1 MCLIVGDQNC
11 NIIDQYTSIF
21 YEISELRV
29 MDDVDRRILTEI
41 QLDVRTPISKL
52 SEKANASTASVQRR
66 LKRLRDDDIVKSEV
80 AVVDPEAVGYEVT
93 AVISVDLERD
103 RMDEVDAFKRRA
115 KAEPQV
121 QHCYC
126 VAGGADYIL
135 IVIAKNMKDYEAFTH
150 RFFFNDSN
158 VRRFQT
164 SIVVSRVKATTFV
177 PLLPSD

>member
-1 MCLIVGDQNC
+1 
-11 NIIDQYTSIF
+11 
-21 YEISELRV
+21 
-29 MDDVDRRILTEI
+29 MDDVDRRILTELQI
-41 QLDVRTPISKL
+41 DARTPISRL

-66 LKRLRDDDIVKSEV
+66 LKRLRESGVIQSENV
-80 AVVDPEAVGYEVT
+80 IVDPEVAGYEVT

-103 RMDEVDAFKRRA
+103 RIDEVDAFKRRA
-115 KAEPQV
+115 KAETQV

-126 VAGGADYIL
+126 VAGGSDFIL
-135 IVIAKNMKDYEAFTH
+135 IVIAKNMKDYETFTH

-177 PLLPSD
+177 PMLAVE

>member
-1 MCLIVGDQNC
+1 
-11 NIIDQYTSIF
+11 
-21 YEISELRV
+21 
-29 MDDVDRRILTEI
+29 MDNVDKRILEEL
-41 QLDVRTPISKL
+41 QLDARTPIALL

-66 LKRLRDDDIVKSEV
+66 LKRLRESGVIQSEN
-80 AVVDPEAVGYEVT
+80 AIVDPEAVGYEVT

-103 RMDEVDAFKRRA
+103 RIDETDAFKRRA
-115 KAEPQV
+115 KKEPQV

-126 VAGGADYIL
+126 VAGGSDFVL

-164 SIVVSRVKATTFV
+164 SIAVSRVKATTFV
-177 PLLPSD
+177 PMLKDDEIDRS